1 MESPFLPPV
10 SADVFWCLVFD
21 VCPCPFPATC
31 SMIGPVHF
39 VGSGEPTA
47 VIGILDGQAQPWL
60 IDLAE

>member
-1 MESPFLPPV
+1 
-10 SADVFWCLVFD
+10 
-21 VCPCPFPATC
+21 
-31 SMIGPVHF
+31 MIGPVHF